1 MTSKISNLFKPVTG
15 PVEFFVNSQPLF
27 FSLLILYQGLFSG
40 NAVVIPD
47 RLKNLF
53 ENRIFRFISLMLI
66 AFSATKDFEYALL
79 STMIFVTVLYA
90 LKTPEERKKSGL
102 V

>member
-1 MTSKISNLFKPVTG
+1 MSAKISNLFKPVTG
-15 PVEFFVNSQPLF
+15 PAELFVNSQPLF
-27 FSLLILYQGLFSG
+27 FSLIILYQGLFSG

-47 RLKNLF
+47 RLKKLF
-53 ENRIFRFISLMLI
+53 DNKIFRFVSLMLI

-79 STMIFVTVLYA
+79 STMIFIAILYA